1 MSLAV
6 RIDGTQNS
14 GEKAEAN
21 AQVHRDVL
29 GLAVTPW
36 VCRVKDVD
44 ERRGCTVHV
53 QREPGALRAKKRG
66 QEWSDFKVMKV
77 FRVRQAGD
85 KFVRSKAFRG
95 TSSKTS

>member
-1 MSLAV
+1 M
-6 RIDGTQNS
+6 
-14 GEKAEAN
+14 
-21 AQVHRDVL
+21 HRDVL

-44 ERRGCTVHV
+44 ERRGCTVRV

-66 QEWSDFKVMKV
+66 QEWSDFEVMKD
-77 FRVRQAGD
+77 FRVRQVGV
-85 KFVRSKAFRG
+85 KFIRSKAFRG